1 MFDYIFGLV
10 VEKNP
15 SSLIMEA
22 NSIGY
27 KIYIPLSTYERTAEK
42 LDAKI
47 FTKLFIKDDEIKIYG
62 FSSHEERELFDLLL
76 SVNSVGPNMALTI
89 LSGSSVRQF
98 KDMVL
103 GNDLRTLQRIKGIG
117 KKTAER
123 IVLELRET
131 IQAVVPVDVSSV
143 EMEKTVVVSDAIM
156 ALIALGYARGVAEK
170 AVKSVSGNFNVSD
183 GVELLIKESL
193 KKV

>member
-15 SSLIMEA
+15 SSVIIET
-22 NSIGY
+22 NGIGY
-27 KIYIPLSTYERTAEK
+27 KIHIPLSTYERTTEK

-47 FTKLFIKDDEIKIYG
+47 FTKLFIKEDEIKIYG
-62 FSSHEERELFDLLL
+62 FSSREERALFDLLL

-103 GNDLRTLQRIKGIG
+103 GNDLRTLQKIKGIG

-123 IVLELRET
+123 IILELRET
-131 IQAVVPVDVSSV
+131 IQVVVPGEVSSV
-143 EMEKTVVVSDAIM
+143 EMEKRGVVSDAIM
-156 ALIALGYARGVAEK
+156 ALIALGYTRGVAEK
-170 AVKSVSGNFNVSD
+170 AVKSVSENFDVSD
-183 GVELLIKESL
+183 GVGLLIKESL

>member
-1 MFDYIFGLV
+1 MFDYIVGHV

-15 SSLIMEA
+15 SSLVIET
-22 NSIGY
+22 NGIGY
-27 KIYIPLSTYERTAEK
+27 KIYIPLSTYERTTEK
-42 LDAKI
+42 LDVKI
-47 FTKLFIKDDEIKIYG
+47 FTRLFVKDEEIKIYG
-62 FSSHEERELFDLLL
+62 FFSYEERVLFDLLL
-76 SVNSVGPNMALTI
+76 SVNSVGPNMALTV

-123 IVLELRET
+123 IILELRET
-131 IQAVVPVDVSSV
+131 IHTVVPGDVSSV
-143 EMEKTVVVSDAIM
+143 DMEKTVVVSDAIM

-170 AVKSVSGNFNVSD
+170 AVKSVSGNFDVSD